1 MRGSSLGVAPLFLL
15 ICSVPGLAQNAADQ
29 YYDPAAMKAARERL
43 REDNGGQTFTFF
55 QADRLENLRRDDSNG
70 VLWDAQGWIGT
81 DYSRLWVKTEG
92 ERFSSPKGLV
102 DAEVQALYSRPVSP
116 FFDLQA
122 GVRQDLVP
130 GDRRTFGVVGFQGLA
145 PYLFEL
151 DTALFISHQGDVSA
165 RVEAEYELRLT
176 QRLILQPR
184 AEVNFALQ
192 DVPHL
197 GIGRGL
203 STAEGGARLRYE
215 IKRQFAPY
223 IGVSWVGNV
232 GRTADFV
239 REEGN
244 DPSSFGVIV
253 GLRLWL

>member
-1 MRGSSLGVAPLFLL
+1 MMSPSVRAFLL
-15 ICSVPGLAQNAADQ
+15 ALLVCSVPGLAQHAADD

-43 REDNGGQTFTFF
+43 REDNGGQTITFF
-55 QADRLENLRRDDSNG
+55 QADRLENVRSDDANG
-70 VLWDAQGWIGT
+70 LLWDAQGWIGT
-81 DYSRLWVKTEG
+81 DYSRLWIKTEG
-92 ERFSSPKGLV
+92 ERLSSPKGLV
-102 DAEVQALYSRPVSP
+102 DAEVQALYSRPISP

-130 GDRRTFGVVGFQGLA
+130 GERRTFGVVGFQGLA

-151 DTALFISHQGDVSA
+151 DTALFISHEGDVSA

-192 DVPHL
+192 DVPRL

-203 STAEGGARLRYE
+203 STAEAGGRLRYE

-223 IGVSWVGNV
+223 IGVNWVGNV

-239 REEGN
+239 RAEGN
-244 DPSSFGVIV
+244 DPSSFVVIG
-253 GLRLWL
+253 GLRLWF

>member
-1 MRGSSLGVAPLFLL
+1 M
-15 ICSVPGLAQNAADQ
+15 
-29 YYDPAAMKAARERL
+29 
-43 REDNGGQTFTFF
+43 
-55 QADRLENLRRDDSNG
+55 
-70 VLWDAQGWIGT
+70 
-81 DYSRLWVKTEG
+81 
-92 ERFSSPKGLV
+92 
-102 DAEVQALYSRPVSP
+102 
-116 FFDLQA
+116 
-122 GVRQDLVP
+122 
-130 GDRRTFGVVGFQGLA
+130 VGFQGLA

-151 DTALFISHQGDVSA
+151 DTALFISHEGDVSA

-192 DVPHL
+192 DVPRL

-203 STAEGGARLRYE
+203 STAEAGARLRYE

-239 REEGN
+239 RAEGN
-244 DPSSFGVIV
+244 DPSSFGLIG
-253 GLRLWL
+253 GLRLWF